1 MNASRLSSRILRR
14 LSTGARILEISMAYS
29 VLQLSCRR
37 GLAASEQ
44 RIATTVPCA
53 VEARFRAGIGLRRFH
68 LCGLLQIVAAICC
81 ILATPVAHAQAPA
94 DTTAID
100 AFLAARGWLDRD
112 SLPPLDAPEA
122 RVELPGTTAVALLL
136 RADGRVVGRGEDA
149 TGDALMVRRAAGRAV
164 AEALG
169 DATIRA
175 VRAELGDRVT
185 SRLSLEIELAG
196 PTRPLLGRTVLEA
209 SARVA
214 VLEASARVVPGAE
227 GVALLKGDEVFRAFP
242 SRLLAN
248 DSADRPDSTITGL
261 LRAAGLPAKEL
272 REFGPDD
279 RVSLARFDTIR
290 LRQGTANAA
299 PSIVVRGGRVIDVA
313 EVSPGFVRALA
324 GQLAARLAGQVMP
337 LPRPVGPGASGT
349 AEAERWGLL
358 GTYNPTADIHEPAFA
373 GARDE
378 AFAALALACASRAA
392 SLPEPTRAYARTAA
406 RRLVEALLARATSE
420 RGDAGDAMALLVLR
434 MIEEVEPHAAEEALA
449 ERVRRAAEATRV
461 LLAARPAPAAREPGT
476 GELMTAQPAAPSFDG
491 ATIETAALLVAA
503 LTAPGSTPEEHLVA
517 ASIVDALLAGTESAR
532 GRLADAMLP
541 LALALHSK
549 RLPEPTRVALDGV
562 LVELAT
568 LLDTLQLLPAP
579 AGQAN
584 GPGGVGDPLRANLA
598 VADFPP
604 DLVGGFALPGARAS
618 KADAQGLR
626 IAAALA
632 LLRRT
637 EKSGALLDPR
647 LRASVRFLA
656 QHVADEPWT
665 DGFRRPEALRGL
677 VRSSLASDDC
687 PPAATAAGLIL
698 AVEALPAVAEE
709 P

>member
-1 MNASRLSSRILRR
+1 M
-14 LSTGARILEISMAYS
+14 
-29 VLQLSCRR
+29 
-37 GLAASEQ
+37 
-44 RIATTVPCA
+44 
-53 VEARFRAGIGLRRFH
+53 
-68 LCGLLQIVAAICC
+68 
-81 ILATPVAHAQAPA
+81 AHAQAPA
-94 DTTAID
+94 DTTAIE

-112 SLPPLDAPEA
+112 SLPPLEAPEA
-122 RVELPGTTAVALLL
+122 RIELPGTTAVALLL

-209 SARVA
+209 SARV
-214 VLEASARVVPGAE
+214 VPGSE

-261 LRAAGLPAKEL
+261 MRAAGLPAKEL
-272 REFGPDD
+272 REFGPAD

-290 LRQGTANAA
+290 LRQGTATAA
-299 PSIVVRGGRVIDVA
+299 PSIVVRGGRVIELA
-313 EVSPGFVRALA
+313 EISPGFVRALA

-337 LPRPVGPGASGT
+337 LPQAAGPGASG
-349 AEAERWGLL
+349 ASGAAAAERWGLL

-378 AFAALALACASRAA
+378 AFAALALACASRAV
-392 SLPEPTRAYARTAA
+392 SLPEPTRAHARTAA
-406 RRLVEALLARATSE
+406 RRLVDALLARATSE
-420 RGDAGDAMALLVLR
+420 RGDAGDAMTLLVLR
-434 MIEEVEPHAAEEALA
+434 TIDGDQPHPSEGALS
-449 ERVRRAAEATRV
+449 ERVRRAADAMLV
-461 LLAARPAPAAREPGT
+461 LLTARPAPPAGGEAEKREPGT
-476 GELMTAQPAAPSFDG
+476 AEHSAPGFDG
-491 ATIETAALLVAA
+491 ATLETAALVAAA
-503 LTAPGSTPEEHLVA
+503 LTAPRATPEEHAIA
-517 ASIVDALLAGTESAR
+517 ATLVDALLAGTTSAR

-584 GPGGVGDPLRANLA
+584 GPGDVGDPLRANLA

-632 LLRRT
+632 LLRKS
-637 EKSGALLDPR
+637 EESGAPLDPR

-665 DGFRRPEALRGL
+665 DGFRRPDALRGL
-677 VRSSLASDDC
+677 VRASLASDDC

-698 AVEALPAVAEE
+698 AVLSLPAATE
-709 P
+709 

>member
-1 MNASRLSSRILRR
+1 
-14 LSTGARILEISMAYS
+14 MAYS

-53 VEARFRAGIGLRRFH
+53 VEARFQAGIGFRRFR
-68 LCGLLQIVAAICC
+68 LCGLLQVVAAMCC
-81 ILATPVAHAQAPA
+81 ILATAVAHAQAPA

-196 PTRPLLGRTVLEA
+196 PTRPLLGRT
-209 SARVA
+209 

-378 AFAALALACASRAA
+378 AFAALALACASRAE
-392 SLPEPTRAYARTAA
+392 SLPEPTRAHARTAS
-406 RRLVEALLARATSE
+406 RRLGDALLARADSE
-420 RGDAGDAMALLVLR
+420 RDDAGDAMALLVLR

-541 LALALHSK
+541 LALALHSS
-549 RLPEPTRVALDGV
+549 RLPDPTRAALDGA

-568 LLDTLQLLPAP
+568 LLDTLQLLPPP
-579 AGQAN
+579 AERAN
-584 GPGGVGDPLRANLA
+584 GSGDAGDPLRADLP

-604 DLVGGFALPGARAS
+604 DLVGGFGLPGARAS

-637 EKSGALLDPR
+637 EDTGSLLDPR
-647 LRASVRFLA
+647 LRFSVRFLA

-665 DGFRRPEALRGL
+665 DGFRRPQALRGL

-698 AVEALPAVAEE
+698 AVQALPAAADA

>member
-1 MNASRLSSRILRR
+1 
-14 LSTGARILEISMAYS
+14 MAYS

-44 RIATTVPCA
+44 RIATTMPCT
-53 VEARFRAGIGLRRFH
+53 VEARFRTGMALLRFH
-68 LCGLLQIVAAICC
+68 LCGLLQVVAAVCC
-81 ILATPVAHAQAPA
+81 ILATPVALAQAPA

-112 SLPPLDAPEA
+112 SLPPLEAPEA

-175 VRAELGDRVT
+175 VRTELGDRVT

-209 SARVA
+209 ST
-214 VLEASARVVPGAE
+214 RVVPGAE

-261 LRAAGLPAKEL
+261 MRAAGLPAKEL
-272 REFGPDD
+272 REFGPAD

-290 LRQGTANAA
+290 LRQGTANAS

-324 GQLAARLAGQVMP
+324 GQLTARLAGQVIP
-337 LPRPVGPGASGT
+337 LPRAARSGASG
-349 AEAERWGLL
+349 ASEAERWGLL
-358 GTYNPTADIHEPAFA
+358 GTYNPTADIYEPAFA
-373 GARDE
+373 GSRDE
-378 AFAALALACASRAA
+378 AFAALALACASRAD
-392 SLPEPTRAYARTAA
+392 SLPEPTRAHARTAA
-406 RRLVEALLARATSE
+406 HHLGDALLARAASE

-434 MIEEVEPHAAEEALA
+434 LIEGDEPHASEEALA
-449 ERVRRAAEATRV
+449 ERVRRAADATRV
-461 LLAARPAPAAREPGT
+461 LLTAPATDDEAGKHEPAS
-476 GELMTAQPAAPSFDG
+476 AQPAARSFDG
-491 ATIETAALLVAA
+491 ATLETAALVVAA
-503 LTAPGSTPEEHLVA
+503 LTAPGSTPEEHAIA
-517 ASIVDALLAGTESAR
+517 ASLVDALLARTESAR

-549 RLPEPTRVALDGV
+549 QLPEPTRVALNSV

-579 AGQAN
+579 AERAN
-584 GPGGVGDPLRANLA
+584 GAGDAGDPLRTDLPA
-598 VADFPP
+598 ADFPS
-604 DLVGGFALPGARAS
+604 DLLGGFTLPGARAS

-665 DGFRRPEALRGL
+665 DGFRRPDALRGL
-677 VRSSLASDDC
+677 VRASLASDDC

-698 AVEALPAVAEE
+698 AVEALPAATE
-709 P
+709 